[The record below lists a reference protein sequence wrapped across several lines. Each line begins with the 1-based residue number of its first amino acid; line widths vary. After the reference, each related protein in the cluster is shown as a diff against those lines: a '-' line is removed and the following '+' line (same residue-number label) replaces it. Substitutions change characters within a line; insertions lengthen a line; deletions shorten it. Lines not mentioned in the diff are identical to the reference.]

1 MIIFFEPKPLRAWS
15 DDHVLVIGKEAVIAS
30 AHSILYISRLGAKS
44 LIIPFH
50 SEGLE
55 GSVGAWII
63 NADHYYKDG
72 LKKFNWPRKPL
83 EKRSEYSRRKEA
95 NNDPTAK

>member
-1 MIIFFEPKPLRAWS
+1 MIFFFEPKPQWAWS
-15 DDHVLVIGKEAVIAS
+15 DDHVLVMGKEAAIAS
-30 AHSILYISRLGAKS
+30 AHSILHIRRLGAKS

-63 NADHYYKDG
+63 NTDHYKDG
-72 LKKFNWPRKPL
+72 PKKN
-83 EKRSEYSRRKEA
+83 
-95 NNDPTAK
+95 

>member
-72 LKKFNWPRKPL
+72 LKK
-83 EKRSEYSRRKEA
+83 
-95 NNDPTAK
+95 